1 MLGLT
6 LVVALTALVAGVA
19 LGWYLH
25 RVNRWCPQCGDVL
38 TCNACG
44 GRSTWTA
51 PGLARRDSR

>member
-1 MLGLT
+1 LT